1 MTQTLPPWLPWAL
14 GSALFAALTAIFAK
28 VGVAQVNADFA
39 TLIRTGFV
47 FVVLTL
53 VVGAT
58 GQFQQPGSFGAK
70 TWLFL
75 FLSALGTGA
84 SWFCY
89 FRALKIGE
97 AAQVAP
103 IDKLSVV
110 FVAILAT
117 LLLGEKLSA
126 RNWLGVAMIGVGA
139 VLVALKR

>member
-1 MTQTLPPWLPWAL
+1 MTQTFPPWLGWAL
-14 GSALFAALTAIFAK
+14 GSALFAGLTAVFAK
-28 VGVAQVNADFA
+28 GGGGAVNADFA
-39 TLIRTGFV
+39 TLIRTI
-47 FVVLTL
+47 FVVLVLTV

-58 GQFQQPGSFGAK
+58 GQFQPPASFPAK

-117 LLLGEKLSA
+117 LLLGEKLSV
-126 RNWLGVAMIGVGA
+126 RNWLGVVMIG
-139 VLVALKR
+139 

>member
-1 MTQTLPPWLPWAL
+1 MTQSLPAWLPWAL

-47 FVVLTL
+47 FLVLTL
-53 VVGAT
+53 VVAAT
-58 GQFQQPGSFGAK
+58 GQFQSPVDFPAK

-110 FVAILAT
+110 FVAILAVMV
-117 LLLGEKLSA
+117 LGEKLSL
-126 RNWLGVAMIGVGA
+126 RNWLGVGMIGAGA
-139 VLVALKR
+139 VLVALKK